1 MDLTKI
7 MIEMELREVRD
18 FAKIISEMYIQNFP
32 RPLSFGVELE
42 YGRIISIPQN
52 ALTEEEV
59 EILRDCS
66 KMTRPEYH
74 FNIIEVLNRENH
86 EDIAEKIFS
95 LTGID
100 HYGFFEES
108 IKSIDLNNPQYA
120 EFTVKELNT
129 DGSLGEERNYSVP
142 LTNDEYKEILEELI
156 FYSNCCTMNML
167 IYNKPQISEKI
178 MRYLSYATWRE
189 EHTNQ
194 GSSYV
199 SGQNPNPFIVEMS
212 ELKSVCERILNPFV
226 DDLGLFDTE
235 DNKLKETAIR
245 QQIIPGCKE
254 QEEFYHCYENH
265 LKNIYKAIA
274 YFKGKDLLFYEES
287 WEDSQYVGVDKFKVN
302 TIELLKRFKL
312 EMPKDIIPYLKEHYQ
327 CKNCLQQLRNDLKG
341 LTFMDDWSNIS
352 LEERYKEMEDET
364 ERKLQACYAEMPKYE
379 SEDTECESLE
389 ELEAQ
394 GILISADKMFENLRK
409 KYSLPE

>member
-7 MIEMELREVRD
+7 IIDMELREVRE
-18 FAKIISEMYIQNFP
+18 FAKTISDMYIQKFP
-32 RPLSFGVELE
+32 RPLTFGVELE

-52 ALTEEEV
+52 ALTKEEV

-95 LTGID
+95 LTGVD
-100 HYGFFEES
+100 HYGGYEES

-120 EFTVKELNT
+120 EFTVKELDT

-156 FYSNCCTMNML
+156 FYSNCCTMNMFV
-167 IYNKPQISEKI
+167 YNKPQISEKI

-189 EHTNQ
+189 EHMNQ
-194 GSSYV
+194 ACV
-199 SGQNPNPFIVEMS
+199 SGQNPNPFIVEMT

-226 DDLGLFDTE
+226 DDLGLFSTE
-235 DNKLKETAIR
+235 DNILKETAIR
-245 QQIIPGCKE
+245 QQIIPGCPDNDE
-254 QEEFYHCYENH
+254 IYHCYDNH
-265 LKNIYKAIA
+265 LKNTYQAFVH
-274 YFKGKDLLFYEES
+274 FKGKELLFYEES
-287 WEDSQYVGVDKFKVN
+287 REDCKYVGLDKFKVN
-302 TIELLKRFKL
+302 TSELLKRFML
-312 EMPKDIIPYLKEHYQ
+312 EVPEDIIPYLKEHYQ
-327 CKNCLQQLRNDLKG
+327 SKNCLQQLRNDLQG
-341 LTFMDDWSNIS
+341 LTFMDDWSKIS
-352 LEERYKEMEDET
+352 LEERLKEMEEET
-364 ERKLQACYAEMPKYE
+364 ERKMQECYAEIPNYK

-389 ELEAQ
+389 ELESQ
-394 GILISADKMFENLRK
+394 GILISADKMFEKLRDK
-409 KYSLPE
+409 FSIPDES